1 MRVEEIDDY
10 DTQKMQ
16 LAKKEARKTQTPLQR
31 LQNALLGT
39 PGANLSTEE
48 IVTKFVSQEE
58 QHFELFNI
66 VSQLKTEVANTEGE
80 IGDIEGKLEK
90 LGMAAFV
97 SPMSSQSKAQ
107 AERELDEKMSEAHQD
122 KHRIGQ
128 EIKEIERE
136 LEQTMG
142 AIKTLGIVTLQL
154 EEELE
159 QSWDLVRKTAADKA

>member
-39 PGANLSTEE
+39 PGANLSIEE

-66 VSQLKTEVANTEGE
+66 VS
-80 IGDIEGKLEK
+80 
-90 LGMAAFV
+90 
-97 SPMSSQSKAQ
+97 
-107 AERELDEKMSEAHQD
+107 
-122 KHRIGQ
+122 
-128 EIKEIERE
+128 
-136 LEQTMG
+136 
-142 AIKTLGIVTLQL
+142 
-154 EEELE
+154 
-159 QSWDLVRKTAADKA
+159 

>member
-1 MRVEEIDDY
+1 
-10 DTQKMQ
+10 
-16 LAKKEARKTQTPLQR
+16 
-31 LQNALLGT
+31 
-39 PGANLSTEE
+39 
-48 IVTKFVSQEE
+48 
-58 QHFELFNI
+58 
-66 VSQLKTEVANTEGE
+66 
-80 IGDIEGKLEK
+80 
-90 LGMAAFV
+90 MAAFV

-107 AERELDEKMSEAHQD
+107 AERELDEKMSEAQQD
-122 KHRIGQ
+122 KHRIEQ